1 MKDTNEHNRNDPS
14 QSLGNLKSTGR
25 QTIKIQ
31 ELGNMY
37 KMLNRRNSLET
48 GMIEIEWLWNVND
61 LEVGRLWNIKF
72 RREGG
77 VFSLIMWS
85 ICGF

>member
-48 GMIEIEWLWNVND
+48 GMIEIE
-61 LEVGRLWNIKF
+61 
-72 RREGG
+72 
-77 VFSLIMWS
+77 
-85 ICGF
+85 